1 MMKTPLSLL
10 RVAVLGGAAGG
21 GAAGSAR
28 TGRCRRRGLDEWR
41 GQRRGRRRGWRSG
54 ASSSGSAPG
63 TSGSPSASPGVDNP
77 PAKSTVKKKHKKS
90 EPMKNESTTPTDNTK
105 APTTK

>member
-1 MMKTPLSLL
+1 M
-10 RVAVLGGAAGG
+10 
-21 GAAGSAR
+21 
-28 TGRCRRRGLDEWR
+28 
-41 GQRRGRRRGWRSG
+41 
-54 ASSSGSAPG
+54 
-63 TSGSPSASPGVDNP
+63 SPGVDNP